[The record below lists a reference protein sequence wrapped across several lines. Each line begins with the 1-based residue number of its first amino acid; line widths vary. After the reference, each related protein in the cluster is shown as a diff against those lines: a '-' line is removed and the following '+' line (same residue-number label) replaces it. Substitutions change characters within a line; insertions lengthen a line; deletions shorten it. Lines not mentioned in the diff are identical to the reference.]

1 MGHFYMF
8 ESWNFY
14 KIENTLKVIPLE
26 VSILI
31 EKKKE
36 KVS

>member
-1 MGHFYMF
+1 MF

-26 VSILI
+26 VPILI

>member
-8 ESWNFY
+8 ESWNFF

-26 VSILI
+26 VPILI